1 MKSVATPQHKA
12 AMGRPYGL
20 THVTI
25 GPAET
30 RLQVQMPAPCMIDE
44 KWRRKS

>member
-12 AMGRPYGL
+12 AMGRPYRL
-20 THVTI
+20 NHVTI

-30 RLQVQMPAPCMIDE
+30 GLPVQMPEAGKIDE